1 MNSKFDINQHKDRL
15 TDQATWNQV
24 VGLGKKFSYN
34 VKTKKSDYQKRSQI
48 VGCLWSERQEGKLSF
63 ADCNEMF
70 SSKTFPAKYTKKI
83 KEYTAQA
90 KLVEK
95 S

>member
-1 MNSKFDINQHKDRL
+1 MTSTFDITKHQDRL
-15 TDQATWNQV
+15 TGPATWNQV
-24 VGLGKKFSYN
+24 VGLAKKFSYN
-34 VKTKKSDYQKRSQI
+34 VKTKKTDYQTLSQI
-48 VGCLWSERQEGKLSF
+48 KGCLWSQSKQGKLNF

-70 SSKTFPAKYTKKI
+70 SKKTFPAKYTKMI